1 MNTHLYADVP
11 EAKDFVKA
19 TRPPTDTL
27 DYQPIT
33 PQLTDV
39 ERPKTRSPSELTA
52 LEHELDQAGA
62 RNRHASGPVARR
74 TKPAD

>member
-19 TRPPTDTL
+19 TRPPADTL
-27 DYQPIT
+27 HYQPIT

-39 ERPKTRSPSELTA
+39 ERPKTRSPSELTS

-62 RNRHASGPVARR
+62 RNRRASGPVARR
-74 TKPAD
+74 AKPAD